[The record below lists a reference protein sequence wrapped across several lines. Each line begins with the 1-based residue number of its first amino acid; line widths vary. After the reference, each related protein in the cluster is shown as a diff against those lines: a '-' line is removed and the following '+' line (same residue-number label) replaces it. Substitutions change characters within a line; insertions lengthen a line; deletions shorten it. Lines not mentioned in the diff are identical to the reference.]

1 MGTNIDLSGLQVLVV
16 DDEDFYRSLI
26 VRLLNSLGIA
36 DITEA
41 ADGAAGLQALEGGRP
56 DLVILDVMMEPM
68 NGLKF
73 LKAVRMG
80 MSSAARDLPIII
92 LTGSSDEAVM
102 GASLALDCDAF
113 VQKTDGRDVIEDRIV
128 RVTSTTHE
136 VKEAPDYQLVRL
148 PEVAVPAASGEA
160 ANTGGQSSAKGHD
173 VPVYEVEP
181 GAVLDS
187 DLLTPEGHLL
197 LAAGTRLAAR
207 DIDRLCDISEIV
219 DLPDLRIRTKTFH
232 EENRR

>member
-1 MGTNIDLSGLQVLVV
+1 MSRAKWRADMSTNIDLSGLQVLVV
-16 DDEDFYRSLI
+16 DDEEFYRGLV
-26 VRLLNSLGIA
+26 VRLLRSLSIEGIA
-36 DITEA
+36 EA
-41 ADGAAGLQALEGGRP
+41 VDGATALQALERRP

-80 MSSAARDLPIII
+80 MSSAPRDLPIII

-128 RVTSTTHE
+128 RVTTTTRE
-136 VKEAPDYQLVRL
+136 VKDAPVYQSVRL
-148 PEVAVPAASGEA
+148 PEVAVPVSSDPAVSGA
-160 ANTGGQSSAKGHD
+160 DRPSGISRD
-173 VPVYEVEP
+173 VPIYEVEP
-181 GAVLDS
+181 GAVLDR

-197 LAAGTRLAAR
+197 MAAGTRLAQR
-207 DIDRLCDISEIV
+207 DIDRLDDISEIV
-219 DLPDLRIRTKTFH
+219 DLPDLRIRGA
-232 EENRR
+232 